1 LFVSIGLIVRSVDRC
16 YRFNQFPKDGP
27 LGRGNGRPMRVWVD
41 WSHGGKVQMNVR
53 VGRIARLLPLA
64 FVAASLALASAGL
77 GAENWLTNYDE
88 AMAESTKTGK
98 PVLALFTGSDWC
110 PHCRTLEERVLATP
124 AFGQWAEEHVVLL
137 MVDLPESG
145 ITPEVRSER
154 SRICIKY
161 GVRTFPTVLV
171 LDSFG
176 EKVAEEKGYRGLSAA
191 SWIKRVAAKTP
202 APQAVA
208 EAGQPVLSSLGEAVD
223 TARKSKRP
231 ILLVVSGS
239 REQTAAIRS
248 ATLVNDPEFHALSE
262 ESFVV
267 AALPATTE
275 DGEQADASLD
285 LLLGGRLEPDA
296 VEVIVTD
303 DGETPVFMASG
314 SQSPQRIVSGLR
326 RFLVARQT
334 ARRAGATRR

>member
-1 LFVSIGLIVRSVDRC
+1 
-16 YRFNQFPKDGP
+16 
-27 LGRGNGRPMRVWVD
+27 
-41 WSHGGKVQMNVR
+41 
-53 VGRIARLLPLA
+53 
-64 FVAASLALASAGL
+64 
-77 GAENWLTNYDE
+77 
-88 AMAESTKTGK
+88 MAESTKTGK

-208 EAGQPVLSSLGEAVD
+208 EAGQPVLTSLGEAVD

>member
-1 LFVSIGLIVRSVDRC
+1 
-16 YRFNQFPKDGP
+16 
-27 LGRGNGRPMRVWVD
+27 
-41 WSHGGKVQMNVR
+41 MNVR
-53 VGRIARLLPLA
+53 IGRIARLLPLA
-64 FVAASLALASAGL
+64 VVAVSLCLASSGR
-77 GAENWLTNYDE
+77 GAENWLTSYDE
-88 AMAESTKTGK
+88 ALAESTKTGK

-171 LDSFG
+171 IDSFG
-176 EKVAEEKGYRGLSAA
+176 EKVAEEKGYRGLSA
-191 SWIKRVAAKTP
+191 SNWIKRVAAKTP

-208 EAGQPVLSSLGEAVD
+208 EASQPVLTSLGEAVD

-239 REQTAAIRS
+239 PEQTVAIRS

-267 AALPATTE
+267 AAVPATTE
-275 DGEQADASLD
+275 DGDQSDASLE

-296 VEVIVTD
+296 GEVIVTD

>member
-1 LFVSIGLIVRSVDRC
+1 
-16 YRFNQFPKDGP
+16 
-27 LGRGNGRPMRVWVD
+27 
-41 WSHGGKVQMNVR
+41 MNVR
-53 VGRIARLLPLA
+53 VGRIARVVPVA
-64 FVAASLALASAGL
+64 VIAASLALASAGL

-275 DGEQADASLD
+275 NGEQADASLD

>member
-1 LFVSIGLIVRSVDRC
+1 
-16 YRFNQFPKDGP
+16 
-27 LGRGNGRPMRVWVD
+27 
-41 WSHGGKVQMNVR
+41 MNVR
-53 VGRIARLLPLA
+53 VGRIARVVPVA
-64 FVAASLALASAGL
+64 VIAASLALASAGL

-98 PVLALFTGSDWC
+98 PVLTLFTGSDWC

-275 DGEQADASLD
+275 NGEQADASLD

>member
-1 LFVSIGLIVRSVDRC
+1 MSVLIGRFARIVS
-16 YRFNQFPKDGP
+16 
-27 LGRGNGRPMRVWVD
+27 
-41 WSHGGKVQMNVR
+41 
-53 VGRIARLLPLA
+53 LA
-64 FVAASLALASAGL
+64 VAVASLCLAPSGR
-77 GAENWLTNYDE
+77 GAENWLTDYDE
-88 AMAESTKTGK
+88 ALAESTRNGK

-110 PHCRTLEERVLATP
+110 PHCRTLEERVLATT
-124 AFGQWAEEHVVLL
+124 AFGQWSDEHVVLL

-145 ITPEVRSER
+145 IAPEVRSER

-171 LDSFG
+171 LNSFG

-191 SWIKRVAAKTP
+191 NWIKRVDAKTP
-202 APQAVA
+202 APRAVA
-208 EAGQPVLSSLGEAVD
+208 DAGQPVLTSLGAAVD

-239 REQTAAIRS
+239 PEQTAAIRS
-248 ATLVNDPEFHALSE
+248 ATLVNDPEFHALTE

-275 DGEQADASLD
+275 DGEQVDASLE

-334 ARRAGATRR
+334 ARRAGVTRR

>member
-1 LFVSIGLIVRSVDRC
+1 
-16 YRFNQFPKDGP
+16 
-27 LGRGNGRPMRVWVD
+27 
-41 WSHGGKVQMNVR
+41 MNVR
-53 VGRIARLLPLA
+53 VGRIARVVPVA
-64 FVAASLALASAGL
+64 VIAASLALASAGL

-98 PVLALFTGSDWC
+98 PVLTLFTGSDWC

-124 AFGQWAEEHVVLL
+124 AFGQWADEHVVLL

-275 DGEQADASLD
+275 NGEQADASLD

>member
-1 LFVSIGLIVRSVDRC
+1 
-16 YRFNQFPKDGP
+16 
-27 LGRGNGRPMRVWVD
+27 
-41 WSHGGKVQMNVR
+41 MNVR
-53 VGRIARLLPLA
+53 SGRLAHLVPLA
-64 FVAASLALASAGL
+64 FMSVGLCLASSGR
-77 GAENWLTNYDE
+77 GAENWLTSYDE
-88 AMAESTKTGK
+88 ALAESTRSGK

-124 AFGQWAEEHVVLL
+124 AFSQWSEQHVVLL
-137 MVDLPESG
+137 MIDLPELG

-202 APQAVA
+202 APQVVA
-208 EAGQPVLSSLGEAVD
+208 AAGQPVLTSLGAAVD
-223 TARKSKRP
+223 TARKNNRP

-239 REQTAAIRS
+239 PKQTAAIRS
-248 ATLVNDPEFHALSE
+248 ATLVNDPEFHALSA

-267 AALPATTE
+267 AAVPATSA
-275 DGEQADASLD
+275 DGTQADASLE
-285 LLLGGRLEPDA
+285 LLLGGQLEPDA

-334 ARRAGATRR
+334 ARQAGATRR

>member
-1 LFVSIGLIVRSVDRC
+1 
-16 YRFNQFPKDGP
+16 
-27 LGRGNGRPMRVWVD
+27 
-41 WSHGGKVQMNVR
+41 MNVR
-53 VGRIARLLPLA
+53 VGRIARVVPVA
-64 FVAASLALASAGL
+64 VIAASLALASAGL

-98 PVLALFTGSDWC
+98 PVLTLFTGSDWC

-208 EAGQPVLSSLGEAVD
+208 EAGQPVLTSLGEAVD

-275 DGEQADASLD
+275 NGEQADSSLD

>member
-1 LFVSIGLIVRSVDRC
+1 
-16 YRFNQFPKDGP
+16 
-27 LGRGNGRPMRVWVD
+27 
-41 WSHGGKVQMNVR
+41 MNVR
-53 VGRIARLLPLA
+53 VGRIARVVPVA
-64 FVAASLALASAGL
+64 VIAASLALASAGL

>member
-1 LFVSIGLIVRSVDRC
+1 
-16 YRFNQFPKDGP
+16 
-27 LGRGNGRPMRVWVD
+27 
-41 WSHGGKVQMNVR
+41 MNVR
-53 VGRIARLLPLA
+53 VGRIARVVPVA
-64 FVAASLALASAGL
+64 VIAASLALASAGL

-98 PVLALFTGSDWC
+98 PVLTLFTGSDWC

-275 DGEQADASLD
+275 NGEQADASLD

-334 ARRAGATRR
+334 ARRAGVTRR

>member
-1 LFVSIGLIVRSVDRC
+1 
-16 YRFNQFPKDGP
+16 
-27 LGRGNGRPMRVWVD
+27 
-41 WSHGGKVQMNVR
+41 MNVR
-53 VGRIARLLPLA
+53 VGRIARVVPVA
-64 FVAASLALASAGL
+64 VIAASLALASAGL

-98 PVLALFTGSDWC
+98 PVLTLFTGSDWC

-275 DGEQADASLD
+275 NGEQADASLD
-285 LLLGGRLEPDA
+285 LLLGGRIEPDA

>member
-1 LFVSIGLIVRSVDRC
+1 
-16 YRFNQFPKDGP
+16 
-27 LGRGNGRPMRVWVD
+27 
-41 WSHGGKVQMNVR
+41 MNVR
-53 VGRIARLLPLA
+53 VGRIARVVPVA
-64 FVAASLALASAGL
+64 VIAASLALASAGL

-98 PVLALFTGSDWC
+98 PVLTLFTGSDWC

-285 LLLGGRLEPDA
+285 LLLGGRIEPDA